1 MNNNKRMN
9 ENELTILVN
18 NEIEWRKKMWKKL
31 ESVES
36 IQNTTDRR
44 VLKLEI
50 KNAIYGST
58 FGAVF
63 GVIGSYLFKHL

>member
-18 NEIEWRKKMWKKL
+18 NEIEWHKKMWKKL
-31 ESVES
+31 ESVED

-58 FGAVF
+58 FGLAF
-63 GVIGSYLFKHL
+63 GLLGSYLFKQF